1 MAVSPRLTSI
11 DWVRAWGPLGDC
23 PPPSL
28 LRRVSYLPPYADIY
42 CEEGVVRVADPHE
55 AEQGVAFSTRFAGS
69 V

>member
-11 DWVRAWGPLGDC
+11 DWVRAWGPRGDSPH
-23 PPPSL
+23 PPL
-28 LRRVSYLPPYADIY
+28 LRRVGYLPPYADIY

-55 AEQGVAFSTRFAGS
+55 GEQGVAFSTRFAGS